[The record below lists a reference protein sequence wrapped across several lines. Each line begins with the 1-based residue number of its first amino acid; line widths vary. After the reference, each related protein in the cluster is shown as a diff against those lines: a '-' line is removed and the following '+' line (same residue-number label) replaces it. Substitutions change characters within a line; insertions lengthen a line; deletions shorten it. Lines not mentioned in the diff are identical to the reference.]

1 MGVTKLDYKERG
13 KRIIEYALTLSEK
26 LKEITNKDKD
36 DDEELLES
44 LNKAKE
50 EWMEKEKFFNTV
62 TEPDLIDYAIYDMEA
77 SKKKYTY
84 FLKKVKE
91 KDISKK

>member
-1 MGVTKLDYKERG
+1 MGITKVDYKERG
-13 KRIIEYALTLSEK
+13 KRIIESALVLSKK
-26 LKEITNKDKD
+26 LKEMSNKEKCE
-36 DDEELLES
+36 DEELLEC
-44 LNKAKE
+44 LKQAEEEWKEKE
-50 EWMEKEKFFNTV
+50 EFFNTV

-84 FLKKVKE
+84 FLKKIKE